1 MTELIACLSTGKG
14 TWGHVAR
21 LMQDNRWEKVILFTN
36 DYGSQN
42 FKSENNKSEL
52 ITINENIGIKE
63 LRDDIKNKLK
73 GKINGTEVAVN
84 FISGTGKEHMA
95 LMAALL
101 QLGIGIRFVALTKD
115 GIEEI

>member
-14 TWGHVAR
+14 TWGHVSR
-21 LMQDNRWEKVILFTN
+21 LMQDPQWEKIILLTN
-36 DYGSQN
+36 DYCAQN
-42 FKSENNKSEL
+42 FKSENSKAEL
-52 ITINENIGIKE
+52 ITINENIGIKD
-63 LRDDIKNKLK
+63 LREDIKNKLK
-73 GKINGTEVAVN
+73 DKIKGTEVAVN

>member
-21 LMQDNRWEKVILFTN
+21 LMEDSRWNKIVLITN
-36 DYGSQN
+36 DYGKEN
-42 FKSENNKSEL
+42 FKTNDKTVL
-52 ITINENIGIKE
+52 IAVNSNAGLKE
-63 LRDDIKNKLK
+63 LREEIKSKLK
-73 GKINGTEVAVN
+73 SEIKGTEVGVN

-95 LMAALL
+95 LMSALL

-115 GIEEI
+115 GIGEI